1 MKTRVL
7 VTVTALAF
15 LAACAE
21 SEAPQNE
28 RIGHTSQALTNEPL
42 AATFGADDING
53 LFACNGLDDVDGVP
67 VVFPAPLDA
76 QTIDPASFVVEN
88 GHGDR
93 VVATCATFAPA
104 VDGDEMR
111 TVLLQGY
118 FGTRRTNEPV
128 RVHVTGPVLGTD
140 GSSYENSSVG
150 VAPFSKGQYLV
161 YARRQTTTNNLGGTN
176 QCPATSSDGVPVRQV
191 VQLAFGSNAGNT
203 FPTSAQYRSR
213 FVVALDDG
221 STAIPVAFGDTTP
234 DNYLELCLTETAPA
248 KAVTIAPLTV
258 RDASDQFNE
267 EETSVVL
274 EN

>member
-1 MKTRVL
+1 MNARVL
-7 VTVTALAF
+7 VTASALTL

-21 SEAPQNE
+21 SEAPQTV
-28 RIGHTSQALTNEPL
+28 RLGHSSQSLTNAPL
-42 AATFGADDING
+42 AATYGADDING
-53 LFACNGLDDVDGVP
+53 LFACNALTAVDGVP
-67 VVFPAPLDA
+67 VVFPTPLDA
-76 QTIDPASFVVEN
+76 RTIDPASFVVEN
-88 GHGDR
+88 AHGDR
-93 VVATCATFAPA
+93 VVPSCATFAPA

-118 FGTRRTNEPV
+118 FGTPSTNEPV

-140 GSSYENSSVG
+140 GTSYENASVG

-161 YARRQTTTNNLGGTN
+161 YARRQGTTDNLGGTN

-234 DNYLELCLTETAPA
+234 DNYLELCLVETSPA
-248 KAVTIAPLTV
+248 TAVTIAPLTV
-258 RDASDQFNE
+258 RDASDQFNAE
-267 EETSVVL
+267 ATSVVL